1 MSDDIIGDIHGEAGK
16 LESPAQP
23 AWSGSETLPG
33 SDCL

>member
-1 MSDDIIGDIHGEAGK
+1 MSYDLTGDIHGEAGK

-33 SDCL
+33 SDYL